1 MLSNKSFVRK
11 TRHGRVIKVVR
22 EHYLRDDI
30 SCGALF
36 CPQCDTSK
44 AALRQTAEN
53 ILVVDT
59 NVVLHQMDLLE
70 NEIISDV
77 VVLSVV
83 LEEVKNKN
91 LSLYNR
97 LRAIIDNPTRHFF
110 VFANEHHK
118 WALFIHSFFAL
129 FFS

>member
-1 MLSNKSFVRK
+1 LVSQLVFV
-11 TRHGRVIKVVR
+11 
-22 EHYLRDDI
+22 DI
-30 SCGALF
+30 QS
-36 CPQCDTSK
+36 
-44 AALRQTAEN
+44 
-53 ILVVDT
+53 LVG
-59 NVVLHQMDLLE
+59 LWAPQMDLLE

>member
-1 MLSNKSFVRK
+1 LVSQLVFV
-11 TRHGRVIKVVR
+11 
-22 EHYLRDDI
+22 DI
-30 SCGALF
+30 QS
-36 CPQCDTSK
+36 
-44 AALRQTAEN
+44 
-53 ILVVDT
+53 LVG
-59 NVVLHQMDLLE
+59 LWAPQMDLLE

-118 WALFIHSFFAL
+118 
-129 FFS
+129 

>member
-1 MLSNKSFVRK
+1 MVQSASV
-11 TRHGRVIKVVR
+11 GG
-22 EHYLRDDI
+22 RDDFVQ
-30 SCGALF
+30 S
-36 CPQCDTSK
+36 
-44 AALRQTAEN
+44 
-53 ILVVDT
+53 
-59 NVVLHQMDLLE
+59 VLHCHCFSSVIFRSWFLSWFLWIFSLVGLWAPQMDLLE

-118 WALFIHSFFAL
+118 
-129 FFS
+129 

>member
-1 MLSNKSFVRK
+1 
-11 TRHGRVIKVVR
+11 
-22 EHYLRDDI
+22 
-30 SCGALF
+30 
-36 CPQCDTSK
+36 
-44 AALRQTAEN
+44 
-53 ILVVDT
+53 
-59 NVVLHQMDLLE
+59 
-70 NEIISDV
+70 

-118 WALFIHSFFAL
+118 DTYIKALAGETPNDRNDRGNSFGVL
-129 FFS
+129 SYCVVLCCLVMVICL

>member
-1 MLSNKSFVRK
+1 LVSQLVFV
-11 TRHGRVIKVVR
+11 
-22 EHYLRDDI
+22 DI
-30 SCGALF
+30 QSLVGLWAL
-36 CPQCDTSK
+36 
-44 AALRQTAEN
+44 
-53 ILVVDT
+53 
-59 NVVLHQMDLLE
+59 QMDLLE

-118 WALFIHSFFAL
+118 
-129 FFS
+129 

>member
-1 MLSNKSFVRK
+1 
-11 TRHGRVIKVVR
+11 VIKVVR

-36 CPQCDTSK
+36 CPECDTSK
-44 AALRQTAEN
+44 AALRQTAGN

-118 WALFIHSFFAL
+118 
-129 FFS
+129 